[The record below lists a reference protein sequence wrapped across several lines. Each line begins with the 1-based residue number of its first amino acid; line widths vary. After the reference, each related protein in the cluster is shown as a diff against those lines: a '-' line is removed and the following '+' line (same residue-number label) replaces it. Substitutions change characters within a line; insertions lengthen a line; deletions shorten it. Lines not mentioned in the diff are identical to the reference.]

1 LGLKINPF
9 EMNGICLTFF
19 LSEICYELIK
29 EPLKL
34 GSFNHMKFL
43 RFFFAAILALFLLGS
58 CIPKPIIKDIPAT
71 YGLASELLEKGDQQ
85 FKAGKYDEA
94 IRTYNELIFK
104 FPDTP
109 EAAMAMMKNG
119 LIHKELQKYSDAR
132 RFFEG
137 LVARQPRSRLG
148 NEARIEILETYL
160 SEKNYQQTI
169 KQASKL
175 FERSHQGTYPTRV
188 YLIVGD
194 AYLKSGKPENAVKL
208 YAAAL
213 KTASES
219 EKDPI
224 LETIKSGIGQIP
236 SESLES
242 LLETMD
248 DIFPKGYIMY
258 QLGLNQ
264 FEAGS
269 RSEALSTFID
279 FINKFPTHKEVPQ
292 AKNWIDTIQQQ
303 TDKGHY
309 SIGVL
314 LPLSGKY
321 EELGQKAWTGI
332 EFAIAQ
338 FGSIYKTPGVSAV
351 IRDSGSDRE
360 QTARATAELASEQV
374 AAIIGPMINAE
385 VAAEEAQIQKVPII
399 TLTLADKIT
408 EYGDYVFRNF
418 LTPQMQI
425 KSMVSLLVNSMGIKR
440 FAILYP
446 KEKYGTTHMNLFW
459 DEVVLQG
466 GVVVGSEPYDVTIT
480 DFKGPIK
487 KLSGLFND
495 ISDNLLTQRL
505 ENFISTYEQYGTYY
519 TPNGSGKPLADFGA
533 IFIPDSPVKVGM
545 IIPQLSYYDISGAYL
560 LGTNLWHSE
569 NFIRL
574 VGDYSQKAILTDG
587 FFAGSNNPRVRSFV
601 NEFQATYGQAPG
613 FIEAVAYDTAMLLME
628 VLAQN
633 NILYRTQLKDALTQ
647 VTNFPG
653 ITGNTSFD
661 QTGEAQKGAY
671 VLCIKNK
678 RFVELKRP

>member
-1 LGLKINPF
+1 
-9 EMNGICLTFF
+9 
-19 LSEICYELIK
+19 
-29 EPLKL
+29 
-34 GSFNHMKFL
+34 MKFL
-43 RFFFAAILALFLLGS
+43 RFSLAAMVALFFLGS
-58 CIPKPIIKDIPAT
+58 CIPKPVIRDIPAT
-71 YGLASELLEKGDQQ
+71 YSLPSELLEKGDQQ
-85 FKAGKYDEA
+85 FKAKKYDEA
-94 IRTYNELIFK
+94 IRIYNELIFK

-119 LIHKELQKYSDAR
+119 LIHKETKKFSDAR

-137 LVARQPRSRLG
+137 LVAKYPRSRLA
-148 NEARIEILETYL
+148 NEARIEILNTYL
-160 SEKNYQQTI
+160 LEKNYQQTI
-169 KQASKL
+169 KQAAEL
-175 FERSHQGTYPTRV
+175 FERPYQKTYPMRV

-194 AYLKSGKPENAVKL
+194 AYLKSGKPEHAVKL
-208 YAAAL
+208 YVAAL
-213 KTASES
+213 KIAPES
-219 EKDPI
+219 DKDPI
-224 LETIKSGIGQIP
+224 LEKIKSGIGQIP
-236 SESLES
+236 SETLES
-242 LLETMD
+242 LLEKMD
-248 DIFPKGYIMY
+248 DTSLKGYIIYLLGMS
-258 QLGLNQ
+258 QL
-264 FEAGS
+264 EAGNHAQ
-269 RSEALSTFID
+269 ALSTFTD
-279 FINKFPTHKEVPQ
+279 FINKFPTHKEAPQ

-309 SIGVL
+309 TIGVL

-321 EELGQKAWTGI
+321 GELGQKAWTGI

-338 FGSIYKTPGVSAV
+338 FGSIYKTPGISAV

-408 EYGDYVFRNF
+408 EHGDYVFRNF

-425 KSMVSLLVNSMGIKR
+425 KSMVSFLVNSMGIKR

-480 DFKGPIK
+480 DFKGPIQ
-487 KLSGLFND
+487 KLSGLFKD
-495 ISDNLLTQRL
+495 ISDNLLAQRI
-505 ENFISTYEQYGTYY
+505 EDFISAYEQYGDDY
-519 TPNGSGKPLADFGA
+519 TPHTWGKPSDDFGA

-545 IIPQLSYYDISGAYL
+545 IIPQLSYYDISGAYV

-569 NFIRL
+569 NFIHL
-574 VGDYSQKAILTDG
+574 VGDYSQKALLTDG
-587 FFAGSNNPRVRSFV
+587 FFTGSNNPRVRSFV

-633 NILYRTQLKDALTQ
+633 NILYRSQLKDALTQ
-647 VTNFPG
+647 VTDFPG
-653 ITGNTSFD
+653 ITGYTSFD
-661 QTGEAQKGAY
+661 QTGEAQKSAY
-671 VLCIKNK
+671 VLCVKNK
-678 RFVELKRP
+678 RFVELKQP

>member
-1 LGLKINPF
+1 
-9 EMNGICLTFF
+9 
-19 LSEICYELIK
+19 
-29 EPLKL
+29 
-34 GSFNHMKFL
+34 MKFL
-43 RFFFAAILALFLLGS
+43 RFSLAAMVALFFMGS
-58 CIPKPIIKDIPAT
+58 CIPKPMIGDIPAT
-71 YGLASELLEKGDQQ
+71 YSHPSALLEKGDQQ

-94 IRTYNELIFK
+94 IQTYNELIFK

-109 EAAMAMMKNG
+109 ETAMAMMKNG
-119 LIHKELQKYSDAR
+119 LIHKKTENFRDAR

-137 LVARQPRSRLG
+137 ILARHPRSRLA
-148 NEARIEILETYL
+148 NEARIEILDTYL
-160 SEKNYQQTI
+160 SENNYQQTI
-169 KQASKL
+169 KQASEL
-175 FERSHQGTYPTRV
+175 FERSSQGTYPIRV

-194 AYLKSGKPENAVKL
+194 AYLKSGKPEQAIKL
-208 YAAAL
+208 YATAL
-213 KTASES
+213 KIASES
-219 EKDPI
+219 DKGPVLEK
-224 LETIKSGIGQIP
+224 IKSGIGRISP
-236 SESLES
+236 ETIESMLEK
-242 LLETMD
+242 MD
-248 DIFPKGYIMY
+248 DTFPKGDIIYL
-258 QLGLNQ
+258 LGLNQ
-264 FEAGS
+264 FEAGNIAQ
-269 RSEALSTFID
+269 ALSTFTD
-279 FINKFPTHKEVPQ
+279 FINTFPAHKEAPK

-303 TDKGHY
+303 TDNGHY
-309 SIGVL
+309 TIGVL

-338 FGSIYKTPGVSAV
+338 FGSIYKTPGISAV

-385 VAAEEAQIQKVPII
+385 VAAEEAQSQKVPII

-408 EYGDYVFRNF
+408 EHGDYVFRNF

-425 KSMVSLLVNSMGIKR
+425 KSMVSFLVNSMGIKR

-459 DEVVLQG
+459 DEVVLHG
-466 GVVVGSEPYDVTIT
+466 GLVVGSESYDVTIT

-487 KLSGLFND
+487 KLSGLFRD
-495 ISDNLLTQRL
+495 ISDNLLAQSL
-505 ENFISTYEQYGTYY
+505 EDFIYTYERYGSDYSSHE
-519 TPNGSGKPLADFGA
+519 GGKPSADFGA

-545 IIPQLSYYDISGAYL
+545 IIPQLSYYDISGAYIV
-560 LGTNLWHSE
+560 GTNLWHSE

-633 NILYRTQLKDALTQ
+633 NILYRSQLKDTLAQ
-647 VTNFPG
+647 VTDYPG
-653 ITGNTSFD
+653 ITGDTSFD

-671 VLCIKNK
+671 VLCVKNK
-678 RFVELKRP
+678 RFVELKQP